1 MLIYKHKE
9 RGAKPSSAN
18 PISVS
23 MNFLVFYNEDP
34 CKVVV
39 MEVDGSVS
47 FDGYLS
53 GNKIIINELDDDVDD
68 DGCGGDPLIDW

>member
-1 MLIYKHKE
+1 
-9 RGAKPSSAN
+9 
-18 PISVS
+18 
-23 MNFLVFYNEDP
+23 MNFLVFNDEDP
-34 CKVVV
+34 CKVVVV

-53 GNKIIINELDDDVDD
+53 GNKIIINELNDD

>member
-23 MNFLVFYNEDP
+23 MNFLVFNDEDP
-34 CKVVV
+34 CKVVVV

-53 GNKIIINELDDDVDD
+53 GNKIIINELNDD